1 MSHQLS
7 RDMGLGER
15 PLPGHEKHSI
25 QAGTPLTAPFLS
37 FLYVSHHDHVY
48 IVFLFIACK
57 MCLRYLDNGLLLDDG
72 SSSNAGHCS
81 ATSGSDAAAR
91 CHASQG
97 PQPELSQGKY
107 DITL

>member
-1 MSHQLS
+1 
-7 RDMGLGER
+7 
-15 PLPGHEKHSI
+15 
-25 QAGTPLTAPFLS
+25 
-37 FLYVSHHDHVY
+37 
-48 IVFLFIACK
+48 

-107 DITL
+107 YLLCESEGWILHIDIIFNIVITGHEHAVCRRSDCSCGCRKVESS